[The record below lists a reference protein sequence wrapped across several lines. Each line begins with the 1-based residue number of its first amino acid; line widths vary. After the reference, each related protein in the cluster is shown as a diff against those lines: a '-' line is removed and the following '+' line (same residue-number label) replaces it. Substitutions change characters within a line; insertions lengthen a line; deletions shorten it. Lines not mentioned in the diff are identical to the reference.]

1 MIWCYIIQFIIAIIF
16 INTDYEFIG
25 INLIIFLVFS
35 LIKDSIKYI
44 EKQYFSK
51 NNNTVSKNNTTSEN
65 NKKVY
70 KYVVVKYNNSNKN
83 YTYLMPSKKVSIG
96 DYLLIEGVA
105 GKTNVTVIDIIE
117 TNTKLQDRK
126 YTTLNIVDV
135 IETNQNYQRSQLPK
149 QKEIVSMELTDAELE
164 KAALDY
170 EQYEQTQ
177 EDNSSITNE
186 DYNIVNINYEQNTDE
201 IKELYRKNTDK
212 TPKKKYEYIV
222 VKFEWSDIEYT
233 YIKPDEELTI
243 GTEILV
249 ETKEGF
255 KFAEIVDIYSLDQPK
270 KDFNYK
276 VLKTYKSYED
286 AYFQKLKNERNL
298 KRIFGDLDNERRL
311 YKEHAQAM
319 KTLSGEVKAEKARSG
334 ESNY

>member
-105 GKTNVTVIDIIE
+105 GKTNVTVVDIIE

-135 IETNQNYQRSQLPK
+135 IEINQNHQRNQLPK
-149 QKEIVSMELTDAELE
+149 QKEIISMELTDDELE
-164 KAALDY
+164 KAASDY
-170 EQYEQTQ
+170 EQYLKAQ
-177 EDNSSITNE
+177 ENNYLVTNKE
-186 DYNIVNINYEQNTDE
+186 YDVVNIYHKQNTDKE
-201 IKELYRKNTDK
+201 KELYRKNTSE
-212 TPKKKYEYIV
+212 TTKKKHEYIV

-233 YIKPDEELTI
+233 YIKPNGELTI
-243 GTEILV
+243 GTQVLV
-249 ETKEGF
+249 ETKEGL
-255 KFAEIVDIYSLDQPK
+255 KYAEIVDIY
-270 KDFNYK
+270 
-276 VLKTYKSYED
+276 
-286 AYFQKLKNERNL
+286 
-298 KRIFGDLDNERRL
+298 
-311 YKEHAQAM
+311 
-319 KTLSGEVKAEKARSG
+319 
-334 ESNY
+334 